1 MGGYALGS
9 VARIWRYPVKSL
21 RAEALQAVRI
31 EAGGLVGDRGQ
42 ALVVHAPE
50 HARDGKPLRGKEHNL
65 FHTTADVPTA
75 ESLAARRGVA
85 VALEGDGPYFDAR
98 PVSVLVDCWLHE
110 IEALVGARL
119 DPLRYRPNLYVA
131 GAAPCEPEEA
141 YVGRRLEIGDV
152 ALRVVAPIKR
162 CVTTTYD
169 VVTGAPDPRVLGSLA
184 RERDNVMGIYC
195 TVERPGSVA
204 LGASVTAFDDP
215 PAPSSA

>member
-1 MGGYALGS
+1 MESNALGS

-21 RAEALQAVRI
+21 RAEALGAVRI
-31 EAGGLVGDRGQ
+31 DAGGLEGDRRH
-42 ALVVHAPE
+42 ALVVHTPE
-50 HARDGKPLRGKEHNL
+50 HARTGKPLRGKEHNL
-65 FHTTADVPTA
+65 FHTTGDVATA
-75 ESLAARRGVA
+75 ETLAARRGVA
-85 VALEGDGPYFDAR
+85 VALEDDGPYFDAR
-98 PVSVLVDCWLHE
+98 PVSVLVDCWLHD

-119 DPLRYRPNLYVA
+119 DPLRYRPNLFVVA
-131 GAAPCEPEEA
+131 TAPCEPEGA

-169 VVTGAPDPRVLGSLA
+169 VATGAPDPRVLLSLA
-184 RERDNVMGIYC
+184 RDRDNVMGIYC

-204 LGASVTAFDDP
+204 VGASVTAFDGP